1 MIHQYK
7 NNGYNIVM
15 DVNSGSVHVVDD
27 CVYDVIPRIEEC
39 INKGVKEKDG
49 ILDALKAEGINKVSL
64 IAFKSNTI
72 GNKFWRKVGW
82 TFRDDLN
89 YYDFTLNEENITR
102 FIE

>member
-39 INKGVKEKDG
+39 MNNGVKDKDG
-49 ILDALKAEGINKVSL
+49 ILDTLKRETVS
-64 IAFKSNTI
+64 AAGAAVPV
-72 GNKFWRKVGW
+72 GNGSYTERE
-82 TFRDDLN
+82 L
-89 YYDFTLNEENITR
+89 EEAV
-102 FIE
+102 E